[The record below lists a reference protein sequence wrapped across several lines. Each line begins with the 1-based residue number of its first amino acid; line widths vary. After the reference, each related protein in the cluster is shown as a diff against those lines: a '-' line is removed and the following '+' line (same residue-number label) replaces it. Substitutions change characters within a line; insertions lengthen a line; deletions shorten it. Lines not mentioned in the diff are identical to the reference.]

1 MKRSLELLFPIF
13 PPLSLTLTLIPGRCE
28 VLESDTTTYLCANH
42 TTQTLSRS
50 FLSFSFNLC
59 FLLHVVLSRASN
71 SSEQGRLRLCYCACF
86 VLVLLFGSVCLVME
100 MEAAD
105 VVETTTNQSERDSE
119 KKCLRTEIDTSAPFE
134 SVKEAVTMFGVDIRN
149 PFTVRYV
156 CGF

>member
-1 MKRSLELLFPIF
+1 MSL
-13 PPLSLTLTLIPGRCE
+13 
-28 VLESDTTTYLCANH
+28 
-42 TTQTLSRS
+42 
-50 FLSFSFNLC
+50 
-59 FLLHVVLSRASN
+59 
-71 SSEQGRLRLCYCACF
+71 
-86 VLVLLFGSVCLVME
+86 LVLLFGSVCLVME